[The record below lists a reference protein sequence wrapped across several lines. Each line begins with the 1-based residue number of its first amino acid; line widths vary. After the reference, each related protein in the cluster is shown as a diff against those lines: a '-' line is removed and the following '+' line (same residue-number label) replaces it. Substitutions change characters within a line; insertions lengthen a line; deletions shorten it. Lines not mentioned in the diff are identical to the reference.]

1 MDFRWM
7 KAYMPRSL
15 YGRAALILLLPI
27 ITIQLVLSITFIQ
40 RLYEDV
46 TEQMTQNVL
55 IEVGYILRQ
64 IDEAPDLAMAQ
75 AEAARLGTSLAM
87 SVVLPSDG
95 PEEDS
100 RRFLDLSGRL
110 VIGTLRAGI
119 TGIRGIDLVTDDSQ
133 VSFLVDTAHG
143 PALLEFP
150 RRRVSASNPHQLLVM
165 MVVVS
170 VVMTIIAYL
179 FLRNQLKPVKR
190 LAAAAEAFGRGQ
202 SVPYWPSGA
211 TEVRSAGTAFLDM
224 RHRIERQIEQRTL
237 LLSGVSHDLR
247 TPLTR
252 LRLALSML
260 DQDDEV
266 RAMQRDVTDMERM
279 LDAFLDFTRG
289 GALDDIETVSPRE
302 VAEAAVDRA
311 IRGGADA
318 QVHELKGE
326 GRMPLR
332 PMAVGR
338 ALDNLIGNAVR
349 YGSRAEVSLYLT
361 DRAARFVVE
370 DDGPGIPP
378 ERRDEALRPF
388 TRLDAARNQDRGT
401 GVGLGLS
408 IAADVARQH
417 GGTLRLG
424 SSERLGGLKAELV
437 IARQARG

>member
-1 MDFRWM
+1 M
-7 KAYMPRSL
+7 
-15 YGRAALILLLPI
+15 
-27 ITIQLVLSITFIQ
+27 
-40 RLYEDV
+40 
-46 TEQMTQNVL
+46 
-55 IEVGYILRQ
+55 
-64 IDEAPDLAMAQ
+64 
-75 AEAARLGTSLAM
+75 
-87 SVVLPSDG
+87 
-95 PEEDS
+95 
-100 RRFLDLSGRL
+100 
-110 VIGTLRAGI
+110 
-119 TGIRGIDLVTDDSQ
+119 
-133 VSFLVDTAHG
+133 
-143 PALLEFP
+143 
-150 RRRVSASNPHQLLVM
+150 
-165 MVVVS
+165 
-170 VVMTIIAYL
+170 
-179 FLRNQLKPVKR
+179 RN
-190 LAAAAEAFGRGQ
+190 
-202 SVPYWPSGA
+202 
-211 TEVRSAGTAFLDM
+211 
-224 RHRIERQIEQRTL
+224 RIERQIEQRTL
-237 LLSGVSHDLR
+237 MLSGVSHDLR